1 MFPLSS
7 SERALQNEEFKK
19 GYKKCC
25 DIIDSFSKNDPV
37 MGHIVPECFELFFNS
52 MAENDLPEAAANIIW
67 LLFLN
72 WSQIIDKNMIDAL
85 ISIIY
90 PRRNKPAANKV
101 ILKERSNVSDEVIRK
116 QKEFVEDLDDMAME
130 FTWEGG
136 FYGYLC
142 LLWMFIKRGGSYSAV
157 GGWR

>member
-1 MFPLSS
+1 
-7 SERALQNEEFKK
+7 
-19 GYKKCC
+19 
-25 DIIDSFSKNDPV
+25 
-37 MGHIVPECFELFFNS
+37 MGHIIPECSELFFNS

-116 QKEFVEDLDDMAME
+116 QKGFVEDLDDMAME
-130 FTWEGG
+130 LIKLLKAKHEWSDLAD
-136 FYGYLC
+136 YYLGMKY
-142 LLWMFIKRGGSYSAV
+142 LLGMVDTGLSTEMNAAV
-157 GGWR
+157 GMQMLLSQYNWVINIR